1 MNLPAQ
7 RPALG
12 LRATALLVLS
22 LFAGSA
28 SAMDASFSVQ
38 IAEKEAIL
46 QFPNN
51 PAVKQLAA
59 WDAPT
64 HRIFDRSAPFVEL
77 RNTSTCNCPITE
89 FSISI
94 GDTRY
99 HFEDT
104 TFGTFAR
111 EGMTMDANSATF
123 TVFSDNTAGN
133 GDDGPA
139 RDLVRI
145 RFNGGG
151 LMPNELVRFRV
162 ELAPDA
168 NQPGLFSSPD
178 FRTVLFD
185 GLVGAQD
192 LNVPQTIINLT
203 DPSDN
208 AIVAARFTGDV
219 NSTLD
224 QQFAD
229 TIVQGTQG
237 QYFNQFLRPY
247 SVMEGID
254 MFGVVESEPVIPEPG
269 SIALVAV
276 CIASTACLARRRRS

>member
-1 MNLPAQ
+1 MA
-7 RPALG
+7 PALM
-12 LRATALLVLS
+12 VLS
-22 LFAGSA
+22 VLA
-28 SAMDASFSVQ
+28 SPASGQVSSFSVQ
-38 IAEKEAIL
+38 VAEKEAIL
-46 QFPNN
+46 QHPNN

-77 RNTSTCNCPITE
+77 KNTSTCNCPITE

-94 GDTRY
+94 GDSRY

-104 TFGTFAR
+104 TFGTFAK
-111 EGMTMDANSATF
+111 EGMTMSSSSATY
-123 TVFSDNTAGN
+123 TVFSDSTAGN
-133 GDDGPA
+133 GDDGAA
-139 RDLVRI
+139 RDLLRI

-208 AIVAARFTGDV
+208 SIVAAKFTGDV
-219 NSTLD
+219 NTTLD
-224 QQFAD
+224 QRFAD

-269 SIALVAV
+269 SIALGAV
-276 CIASTACLARRRRS
+276 CLAGACLARRRRS